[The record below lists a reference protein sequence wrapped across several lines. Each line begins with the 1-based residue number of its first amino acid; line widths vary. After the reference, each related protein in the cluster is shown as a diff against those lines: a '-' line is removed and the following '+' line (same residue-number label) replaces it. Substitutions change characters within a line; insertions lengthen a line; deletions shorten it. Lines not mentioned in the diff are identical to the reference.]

1 MTCLDLNDLLTK
13 EILPEINS
21 IIAEYIESEFSYIEN
36 EEDLKDLEN
45 TEVSD
50 DLYDEV
56 EAGLNQL
63 IDEVKD
69 EYDLS
74 QIDERF
80 NKEELWEIIES
91 SFEDY
96 KEITIEKYLEEFDRI
111 ESFNDYFM
119 DEDE

>member
-69 EYDLS
+69 EYDLL

-80 NKEELWEIIES
+80 NKEELWGIIES